1 MTTTGVPYRKGHGTG
16 NEFILVSGLD
26 GYFADSESVTPVV
39 AQKLCDR
46 NHGLAADGIGAD
58 GILRVAKAS
67 EFDVIDAK
75 YFMDYTNADGSIS
88 ATCGNGL
95 RVFARYLVE
104 AGLEARGQFTIG
116 TRAGTVTVVVSET
129 DTEFSNIAVTMGR
142 VSLGPM
148 DVTVQT
154 ETGSWPAVGIAGM
167 NNHAVSMVSEI
178 KDAGSLDDIPTALPA
193 GTYPDGVNF
202 EFVQTISP
210 THISM
215 RTHERGVGETLSYGS
230 GACAAAYVQATSNH
244 LNDPW
249 TVQVDILGG
258 TVFVDSDTDGILTLR
273 GPAVFVAEG
282 TVEPQLWQN

>member
-1 MTTTGVPYRKGHGTG
+1 MTTSGVPFRKGHGTG
-16 NEFILVSGLD
+16 NDFIVVNGLD
-26 GYFADSESVTPVV
+26 GFFADPKSVTPEI
-39 AQKLCDR
+39 AQKLCNR
-46 NHGLAADGIGAD
+46 EHGLGAN

-67 EFDVIDAK
+67 DFPETSNSDDAN

-104 AGLEARGQFTIG
+104 AGLENRGQFAIG
-116 TRAGTVTVVVSET
+116 TRAGTVTVAISET
-129 DTEFSNIAVTMGR
+129 DTDFTNIAITMGH

-167 NNHAVSMVSEI
+167 NNHAVSVVDDI
-178 KDAGSLDDIPTALPA
+178 AQAGSLKQIPTALPA

-202 EFVQTISP
+202 EFIQSKSP
-210 THISM
+210 SHIAM
-215 RTHERGVGETLSYGS
+215 RTHERGVGETLSCGS
-230 GACAAAYVQATSNH
+230 GACAAAYVHATSNH

-249 TVQVDILGG
+249 TVQVDVLGG
-258 TVFVDSDTDGILTLR
+258 TVYVDSDTDGVLTLR
-273 GPAVFVAEG
+273 GPAVFVADG
-282 TVEPQLWQN
+282 TIAPSMWQS

>member
-1 MTTTGVPYRKGHGTG
+1 MTTSGVPFRKGHGTG
-16 NEFILVSGLD
+16 NDFIVVNGLD
-26 GYFADSESVTPVV
+26 GFFADPKSVTPEI
-39 AQKLCDR
+39 AQKLCNR
-46 NHGLAADGIGAD
+46 EHGLGAD

-67 EFDVIDAK
+67 DFPETSSSDDAN

-104 AGLEARGQFTIG
+104 AGLENRGQFAIG
-116 TRAGTVTVVVSET
+116 TRAGTVTVAISET
-129 DTEFSNIAVTMGR
+129 DTDFTNIAITMGH

-167 NNHAVSMVSEI
+167 NNHAVSVVDDISQ
-178 KDAGSLDDIPTALPA
+178 AGSLKQIPTALPA

-202 EFVQTISP
+202 EFIQSKSP
-210 THISM
+210 SHIAM
-215 RTHERGVGETLSYGS
+215 RTHERGVGETLSCGS
-230 GACAAAYVQATSNH
+230 GACAAAYVHATSNH

-249 TVQVDILGG
+249 TVQVDVLGG
-258 TVFVDSDTDGILTLR
+258 TVYVDSDTDGVLTLR
-273 GPAVFVAEG
+273 GPAVFVADG
-282 TVEPQLWQN
+282 TIAPSMWQS

>member
-1 MTTTGVPYRKGHGTG
+1 MTTSGVPYRKGHGTG

-26 GYFADSESVTPVV
+26 GYFADQNSVTPKI
-39 AQKLCDR
+39 AQNLCNRDS
-46 NHGLAADGIGAD
+46 GLGAD

-67 EFDVIDAK
+67 EFDIDDAQ
-75 YFMDYTNADGSIS
+75 YFMDYTNSDGSKS

-104 AGLEARGQFTIG
+104 AGLENRGQFTIG
-116 TRAGTVTVVVSET
+116 TRAGTVTVAISET
-129 DTEFSNIAVTMGR
+129 DTDFTNIAVTMGR

-148 DVTVQT
+148 DVTVHT

-167 NNHAVSMVSEI
+167 NNHAISVVDNIS
-178 KDAGSLDDIPTALPA
+178 DAGALDEIPTALPA

-202 EFVQTISP
+202 EFIQTKSP
-210 THISM
+210 THIAM
-215 RTHERGVGETLSYGS
+215 RTHERGVGETLSCGS
-230 GACAAAYVQATSNH
+230 GACAAAYVHATSNH

-249 TVQVDILGG
+249 TVQVDVLGG
-258 TVFVDSDTDGILTLR
+258 TVYVDSDTDGVLTLR

-282 TVEPQLWQN
+282 TIEPSLLQSK

>member
-1 MTTTGVPYRKGHGTG
+1 MTTSGVPFRKGHGTG
-16 NEFILVSGLD
+16 NDFIVVNGLD
-26 GYFADSESVTPVV
+26 GFFADPKSVTSEI

-46 NHGLAADGIGAD
+46 EHGLGAD
-58 GILRVAKAS
+58 GILRVARAS
-67 EFDVIDAK
+67 EFAESSTGDDAN

-104 AGLEARGQFTIG
+104 AGLEDRGLFTIG
-116 TRAGTVTVVVSET
+116 TRAGTVSVAISET
-129 DTEFSNIAVTMGR
+129 DTEFTNIAITMGH

-167 NNHAVSMVSEI
+167 NNHAVSVVDDI
-178 KDAGSLDDIPTALPA
+178 AQAGSLKQIPSALPA

-202 EFVQTISP
+202 EFIQSKSP
-210 THISM
+210 THIAM
-215 RTHERGVGETLSYGS
+215 RTHERGVGETLSCGS
-230 GACAAAYVQATSNH
+230 GACAAAYVHATSNH

-249 TVQVDILGG
+249 TVQVDVLGG
-258 TVFVDSDTDGILTLR
+258 TVYVDSDTDGVLTLR
-273 GPAVFVAEG
+273 GPAVFVGDG
-282 TVEPQLWQN
+282 TIAPSMWQS

>member
-1 MTTTGVPYRKGHGTG
+1 MTNSDVPYRKGHGTG
-16 NEFILVSGLD
+16 NDFILVNGLD
-26 GYFADSESVTPVV
+26 GYFADSKSVTPTI
-39 AQKLCDR
+39 AQNLCDR
-46 NHGLAADGIGAD
+46 EHGLGAN
-58 GILRVAKAS
+58 GILRVARAS
-67 EFDVIDAK
+67 EFADSFDVYDAQ

-104 AGLEARGQFTIG
+104 AGLEDRGQFTIG
-116 TRAGTVTVVVSET
+116 TRAGAVTVAISQT
-129 DTEFSNIAVTMGR
+129 DTDFTNIAITMGR

-167 NNHAVSMVSEI
+167 NNHAVSVVDDISQ
-178 KDAGSLDDIPTALPA
+178 AGSLKEIPTALPA

-202 EFVQTISP
+202 EFIQIKSP
-210 THISM
+210 SHISI
-215 RTHERGVGETLSYGS
+215 RTHERGVGETLSCGS
-230 GACAAAYVQATSNH
+230 GACAAAYVHATSNH

-249 TVQVDILGG
+249 TVQVDVLGG
-258 TVFVDSDTDGILTLR
+258 TVYVDSDTDGVLTLS

-282 TVEPQLWQN
+282 TIDPSLLQS